1 MAGDPSCRSV
11 RRNQNKYE
19 SRPYDRNFGIRA
31 ESDLK
36 VKQLAKFA
44 IWGLVL
50 PNGPLPADAVRQL
63 YHKNFRLSTHKNAQ
77 KNQHFT
83 RFFVQNA
90 ENRRLNM
97 KFCAFL
103 PKKSLFLRLSLFNYI
118 NFECSIGNFNNNQL
132 VFFLNFSIF
141 AINIS

>member
-1 MAGDPSCRSV
+1 MAGAPSCRSV
-11 RRNQNKYE
+11 RRNQNKHE
-19 SRPYDRNFGIRA
+19 SRPYDRDFGIRA
-31 ESDLK
+31 ERNLK

-63 YHKNFRLSTHKNAQ
+63 YHKKNILSTPKNTQ

-97 KFCAFL
+97 RFCAFL
-103 PKKSLFLRLSLFNYI
+103 PKKSLLLRLSLFNYI
-118 NFECSIGNFNNNQL
+118 NLKSSIGNFNND
-132 VFFLNFSIF
+132 
-141 AINIS
+141 

>member
-1 MAGDPSCRSV
+1 MGGGPV
-11 RRNQNKYE
+11 LPIGRRNQNKHE

-31 ESDLK
+31 ERNLK

-44 IWGLVL
+44 IQGAEWWS
-50 PNGPLPADAVRQL
+50 GPPPLSAARYYTIKAAACQPL
-63 YHKNFRLSTHKNAQ
+63 KIHK

-90 ENRRLNM
+90 ENRRLNV

-103 PKKSLFLRLSLFNYI
+103 PKKSLFFRLSLFNYV
-118 NFECSIGNFNNNQL
+118 NFEGSIGNFNNNQL
-132 VFFLNFSIF
+132 IFFLNFGIF

>member
-1 MAGDPSCRSV
+1 MAGVPSCRSA
-11 RRNQNKYE
+11 RKKQNIYKP
-19 SRPYDRNFGIRA
+19 RPYDRNFGIRA
-31 ESDLK
+31 ERDLK

-63 YHKNFRLSTHKNAQ
+63 YHKNFRLSTPKNAQ
-77 KNQHFT
+77 KNQHFAL
-83 RFFVQNA
+83 FFVQNA

-103 PKKSLFLRLSLFNYI
+103 PKKAYFLGFLCSIISILNVLSAILTIISLFS
-118 NFECSIGNFNNNQL
+118 
-132 VFFLNFSIF
+132 FSILAF
-141 AINIS
+141 SP